1 MILLAVLILAVLT
14 VPLAGGRLGRIADIP
29 LRWGWAI
36 VVSIGLQIVTI
47 SFLPDRFGDLPE
59 WLHITS
65 YVFAALFI
73 LANIRIPGM
82 VLIALGAL
90 CNAAAIVANGGVMP
104 ASPTALEGAGLET
117 SAEGFANSTALEDP
131 NLLFLGDVF
140 YVPDSVPIL
149 DNVFSVGDVL
159 IAVGVFLL
167 VHASAGSRW
176 IKPWMGRVPEAEEEE
191 APVTPT
197 ESAR

>member
-14 VPLAGGRLGRIADIP
+14 VPLAGGRVGRIADIP

-36 VVSIGLQIVTI
+36 VASIGLQIITI
-47 SFLPDRFGDLPE
+47 SFLPDRFGELPE
-59 WLHITS
+59 WLHILS

-82 VLIALGAL
+82 ALIGLGAL

-104 ASPTALEGAGLET
+104 ASPAALEGAGYHE
-117 SAEGFANSTALEDP
+117 SPDEGFANSAAVEDP

-140 YVPDSVPIL
+140 YIPDSVPIL

-167 VHASAGSRW
+167 VHASARSRW
-176 IKPWMGRVPEAEEEE
+176 IKPWMGRVPEPEE
-191 APVTPT
+191 P
-197 ESAR
+197 SAQST

>member
-1 MILLAVLILAVLT
+1 MILLAVLLLAVLT
-14 VPLAGGRLGRIADIP
+14 VPLAGGRIGQIADLP

-36 VVSIGLQIVTI
+36 VVSIGLQIITI
-47 SFLPDRFGDLPE
+47 SFLPDRFGELPE
-59 WLHITS
+59 WLHILS

-82 VLIALGAL
+82 ALLGLGAL
-90 CNAAAIVANGGVMP
+90 CNAIAIVANRGVMP
-104 ASPTALEGAGLET
+104 ASPSALEGAGFE
-117 SAEGFANSTALEDP
+117 SSGEGFANSTALEDP
-131 NLLFLGDVF
+131 NLLFLGDIF

-167 VHASAGSRW
+167 VHASAGSTW
-176 IKPWMGRVPEAEEEE
+176 IKPWMGRVPEADE
-191 APVTPT
+191 PVDQ
-197 ESAR
+197 SA